1 MDKGDKMLF
10 KFIRKLRRFR
20 FFHKDEYVFVTWAKI
35 VTEVQANI
43 KRANLILD
51 MRDEY
56 DDKWALKMESE
67 FGRLTS
73 SVKAWRRHRLF
84 HPHNMENVDTVMR
97 TLLLSVQE
105 YVAMMLK
112 YSELDLYK
120 EMYHIMKSAKHD
132 LAEEEYGSDVVLDE
146 VPDEEVGPYQKI
158 MFEMMDT
165 YRDMYRTKVSIHIQL
180 TNLENLLAEDLIE
193 LMMGLDVVHD
203 RETSFIIDSKFRKPK
218 YRFVEMDKSEFNYEG
233 AD

>member
-1 MDKGDKMLF
+1 MDKSDKTLF
-10 KFIRKLRRFR
+10 KFIKKLRHFR

-43 KRANLILD
+43 KRTNLILD
-51 MRDEY
+51 MHDEY
-56 DDKWALKMESE
+56 DDKWATKTLSE

-84 HPHNMENVDTVMR
+84 HQYNMENVDNVMH
-97 TLLLSVQE
+97 TLLPSVQE
-105 YVAMMLK
+105 YIAMMLK

-120 EMYHIMKSAKHD
+120 EMYYIMKSAKHK
-132 LAEEEYGSDVVLDE
+132 LAEEEYGSDAVLDE
-146 VPDEEVGPYQKI
+146 VPDEEVVPYQKI

-165 YRDMYRTKVSIHIQL
+165 HLDMYRIKVSIHTQL
-180 TNLENLLAEDLIE
+180 TNLENLLTEDLIE

-203 RETSFIIDSKFRKPK
+203 RKTSFIIDSKFRKPK
-218 YRFVEMDKSEFNYEG
+218 YRFVEIDKSKFNYEG